1 MVEVTKLK
9 LSVYVLDNNV
19 AVKTLNFSERRGK
32 LN

>member
-19 AVKTLNFSERRGK
+19 VVKTLNFSERRGK